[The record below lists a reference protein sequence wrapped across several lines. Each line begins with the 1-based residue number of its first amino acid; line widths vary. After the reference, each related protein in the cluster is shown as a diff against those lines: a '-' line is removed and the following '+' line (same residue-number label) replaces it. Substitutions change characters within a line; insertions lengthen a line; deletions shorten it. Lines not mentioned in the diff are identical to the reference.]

1 MRLQET
7 SLINDTL
14 YYITAMQLNIKKP
27 RSSKKTQ
34 KGIKTTTAHNRNI
47 QYTKH
52 NLNGNYALALGDFFS
67 FRIN

>member
-27 RSSKKTQ
+27 RSSKENPER
-34 KGIKTTTAHNRNI
+34 H
-47 QYTKH
+47 
-52 NLNGNYALALGDFFS
+52 
-67 FRIN
+67 